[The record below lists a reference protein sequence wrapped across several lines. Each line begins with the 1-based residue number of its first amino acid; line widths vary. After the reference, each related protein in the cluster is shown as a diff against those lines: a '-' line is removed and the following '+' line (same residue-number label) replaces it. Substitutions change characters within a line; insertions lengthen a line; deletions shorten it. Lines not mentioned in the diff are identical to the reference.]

1 MRMVDLTISLF
12 ARFHVNGQREDIL
25 SFFEQY
31 SLSKKLQCRQ
41 GLEQNRECGQ
51 VFEVIM
57 VFVELSIIPQ
67 CVNVSS

>member
-1 MRMVDLTISLF
+1 MILPIILP
-12 ARFHVNGQREDIL
+12 VNL
-25 SFFEQY
+25 NAF
-31 SLSKKLQCRQ
+31 SKKLQCRQ

>member
-1 MRMVDLTISLF
+1 MILPIILP
-12 ARFHVNGQREDIL
+12 VNL
-25 SFFEQY
+25 NAF
-31 SLSKKLQCRQ
+31 SKKLQCRQ
-41 GLEQNRECGQ
+41 RLEQNRECGQ

>member
-1 MRMVDLTISLF
+1 MMKGFPGKRGRAWYMILPIILP
-12 ARFHVNGQREDIL
+12 VNL
-25 SFFEQY
+25 NAF
-31 SLSKKLQCRQ
+31 SKKLQCRQ